1 MRKLFALATML
12 VFVFTV
18 SSVYACGE
26 KSSSAKASKTSYGS
40 ECGSKATKA
49 STTESGTEKAE
60 VKTANYKAETADVK
74 TYCVKKSNDSKASV
88 MKTDGSSGCHW
99 KGDATKA
106 AVMKADAR
114 AGEVDCPATK
124 DCPVPCN
131 KETKVNNMKAEK
143 SDAPGDDSQ
152 ASINMVTSSSK

>member
-26 KSSSAKASKTSYGS
+26 KNSSAKASKASYGS

-88 MKTDGSSGCHW
+88 MKANAGAG
-99 KGDATKA
+99 KA
-106 AVMKADAR
+106 
-114 AGEVDCPATK
+114 DCPATK